1 MGDIKRLGDSNAWR
15 FRNYREQK
23 YERTTIDVP
32 AIRLDKLL
40 PEFNQFEEPG
50 PTISSEQE
58 LHNILESSPFNQICK
73 SSEEAGMLFL
83 DDSTNVGSKSPII
96 QDKIVIKEVIVEKE
110 VLVEKVEYVE
120 DKTPLFDINEY
131 QKISKSKNSY
141 AKRAIKS
148 INNGDLLESIT
159 SVWRLF
165 RIEAE
170 KFVGN
175 SKKTG
180 DNFNVELIDKFAEK
194 VKLNDRLHKK
204 LHQLRRA
211 RNDFDKGKSES
222 PIKPTSSLV
231 KAGLQAIEMI
241 I

>member
-1 MGDIKRLGDSNAWR
+1 M
-15 FRNYREQK
+15 
-23 YERTTIDVP
+23 
-32 AIRLDKLL
+32 
-40 PEFNQFEEPG
+40 
-50 PTISSEQE
+50 
-58 LHNILESSPFNQICK
+58 
-73 SSEEAGMLFL
+73 
-83 DDSTNVGSKSPII
+83 
-96 QDKIVIKEVIVEKE
+96 IKEVIVEKE